1 MREILRIH
9 ININK
14 IHELKAGDK
23 TLRMVLFDGY
33 CDSDLFKG
41 NIMDGGCDMQLIGD
55 HTQMSARYMLEGTDC
70 EGKPCKLF
78 IENNNAGDGEAAE
91 TKPVIY
97 TDSDALK
104 WLETAELS
112 GRIIQGEKLMIK
124 IYSA

>member
-1 MREILRIH
+1 MKELLRIY

-14 IHELKAGDK
+14 THELKVGDK
-23 TLRMVLFDGY
+23 TIRMVLFDGY
-33 CDSDLFKG
+33 CDSELFKG
-41 NIMDGGCDMQLIGD
+41 KISDGGVDTQLIGD
-55 HTQMSARYMLEGTDC
+55 STQMSARYMLEGTDC

-78 IENNNAGDGEAAE
+78 IENNAVSAGEEAE

-104 WLETAELS
+104 WLETAELR
-112 GRIIQGEKLMIK
+112 GRIIQGEKLMIS